1 MMRRL
6 LLIEPVWLFALFPL
20 VTFPG
25 RLIPLN
31 MHWLIVAAL
40 FVFWPMRLLTT
51 RRISIATPVNLC
63 IALFLLWLP
72 VSLWASIDRAHS
84 WEVVG
89 YTLFGVTLALAL
101 VNHPVTQERPQ
112 WIAWALLA
120 MGAALSLLG
129 PFLLSEASIASR
141 LLAPL
146 LVAGGPALAR
156 LGETINPNILAN
168 ALVVILPIAT
178 ALTLRWDWARHWWPP
193 LLMGL
198 LTVWFIILIVLT
210 ESRGSVLA
218 IAIYAPILFMLRWPR
233 LIYLLPVLLAAVI
246 VGIRLAGPDFLNQL
260 ASSTAVGGLAERIEI
275 WQRSLYAI
283 HDFSF
288 TGVGLGMF
296 NRVIPLLYPY
306 FLIPPS
312 VDIPDAHNILLQ
324 VGVDLGAPGLIVFVA
339 MLLCLF
345 AMLIRLLRQR
355 EAALVWALSAGL
367 LGSSIALLVGGL
379 FAAVNWGVKLAFVN
393 WLLIALAVLLHR
405 KVYEKTT

>member
-1 MMRRL
+1 
-6 LLIEPVWLFALFPL
+6 
-20 VTFPG
+20 
-25 RLIPLN
+25 
-31 MHWLIVAAL
+31 
-40 FVFWPMRLLTT
+40 
-51 RRISIATPVNLC
+51 
-63 IALFLLWLP
+63 
-72 VSLWASIDRAHS
+72 
-84 WEVVG
+84 
-89 YTLFGVTLALAL
+89 
-101 VNHPVTQERPQ
+101 
-112 WIAWALLA
+112 
-120 MGAALSLLG
+120 
-129 PFLLSEASIASR
+129 
-141 LLAPL
+141 
-146 LVAGGPALAR
+146 
-156 LGETINPNILAN
+156 
-168 ALVVILPIAT
+168 
-178 ALTLRWDWARHWWPP
+178 
-193 LLMGL
+193 
-198 LTVWFIILIVLT
+198 
-210 ESRGSVLA
+210 
-218 IAIYAPILFMLRWPR
+218 